1 VYIFEGGNACYFK
14 HLNFSMQQP
23 SAASTIAVFCGSK
36 NGLDPIFTEHA
47 AALGRGL
54 AEAGMSIIY
63 GGGNKGLMGAL
74 ANSML
79 AGGGKITG
87 VIPRI
92 LIEWEHQHEG
102 LTELIITDD
111 MHQRKKIMYERCAAA
126 VILPGGFG
134 TLDEMFEMLTWN
146 QLNIHN
152 KKICILNSAG
162 FYTHLMVH
170 MQHLQ
175 DTGFLYDN
183 LSTRISFYKT
193 PEELL
198 QELYQKL

>member
-1 VYIFEGGNACYFK
+1 M
-14 HLNFSMQQP
+14 LNQT
-23 SAASTIAVFCGSK
+23 ALRTIAVFCGSK
-36 NGLDPIFTEHA
+36 TGLDPIFTAHA
-47 AALGRGL
+47 AELGRGL
-54 AEAGMSIIY
+54 AVAGMSIIY

-92 LIEWEHQHEG
+92 LLEWEHQHEG
-102 LTELIITDD
+102 LTELIITED
-111 MHQRKKIMYERCAAA
+111 MHQRKKIMYERCEAA

-146 QLNIHN
+146 QLNIHS
-152 KKICILNSAG
+152 KKIYILNSAG
-162 FYTHLMVH
+162 FYTHLIVH

-175 DTGFLYDN
+175 DTGFLYDE
-183 LSTRISFYKT
+183 LSARISFFKT
-193 PEELL
+193 PDDLLYELN
-198 QELYQKL
+198 QKL